1 MIYIKVKNEFGNSYL
16 VCKNVSQL
24 NATMRKK
31 YFNYQGKTI
40 NDALKLLNGERIST
54 SEYHKVVL

>member
-1 MIYIKVKNEFGNSYL
+1 MIYIKTKNEFGNSYL

-24 NATMRKK
+24 NAIMRKK

-40 NDALKLLNGERIST
+40 NDALKLLNGERISMN
-54 SEYHKVVL
+54 EYHQAVL